1 MENNVYSL
9 RYNCLELDAF
19 LPSMLVCFECLVFG
33 FFLLAVIC
41 CALMGIN
48 VIKAL
53 KLLMFLIEDA
63 NVRQM
68 KIIC

>member
-1 MENNVYSL
+1 
-9 RYNCLELDAF
+9 
-19 LPSMLVCFECLVFG
+19 MLVCFECLVFG
-33 FFLLAVIC
+33 FFLLTVIC